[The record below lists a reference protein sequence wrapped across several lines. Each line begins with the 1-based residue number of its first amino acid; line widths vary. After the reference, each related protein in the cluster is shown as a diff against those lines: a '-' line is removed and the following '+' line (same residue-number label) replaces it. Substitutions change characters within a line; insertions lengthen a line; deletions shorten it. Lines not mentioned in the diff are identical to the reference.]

1 MIKIAPFLTIIT
13 FALWWG
19 GFTFYA
25 AWVIPTAHE
34 VTGNHILTGMITQR
48 VSNVLNVLIT
58 VFIAVSMVTF
68 YVEKRKKRQWI
79 PLSIIALGL
88 LVLVVLHPKMDTFV
102 QVETQSLTAFGAAII
117 FVFGKETV
125 FSFTET
131 LDRWHCRSWRS
142 WAHLRQQF

>member
-48 VSNVLNVLIT
+48 VSNVLNGIT
-58 VFIAVSMVTF
+58 TAFIAVSMLTF
-68 YVEKRKKRQWI
+68 YLEKRERKQWI
-79 PLSIIALGL
+79 PLSIIAVGL
-88 LVLVVLHPKMDTFV
+88 LTLVVLHAKLDTLV
-102 QVETQSLTAFGAAII
+102 QVETQSLSDKTSFYAYHRVYLLVSTAMWLAGLVWLF
-117 FVFGKETV
+117 F
-125 FSFTET
+125 FTKKIK
-131 LDRWHCRSWRS
+131 
-142 WAHLRQQF
+142 